1 MGRYRL
7 EISSKMKFVRNA
19 LQLMSQSARQQ
30 KIKTCPTSMVKLNL
44 NEIKHAPIS
53 ILSSTNPLSSKKEL
67 LGSFNQQGLRW
78 YEIAKKHSTEAGDGG
93 NSDISKRIS
102 GLVTASD
109 VVVFM
114 KGVPSAPRCGFSNAV
129 CQIFRMHNVEI
140 DAHDVLADEE
150 LRQGI
155 KDYSDWP
162 TPWPESQTFLG
173 TVLLILTGTFLW
185 LLVQCWR
192 GTSWHC
198 CRGWLVHTWSG
209 TCLHCWR
216 GTSWHTCSG
225 TSRHTGYATC
235 FSLVLLTSLQES

>member
-1 MGRYRL
+1 
-7 EISSKMKFVRNA
+7 MKFVRNA
-19 LQLMSQSARQQ
+19 LLLMSQSARKQ

-44 NEIKHAPIS
+44 NEFKYAPIS
-53 ILSSTNPLSSKKEL
+53 ILSSTNPLNGQKDI
-67 LGSFNQQGLRW
+67 LGSFNQQRLQW

-162 TPWPESQTFLG
+162 TIPQVYFKGEFIG
-173 TVLLILTGTFLW
+173 GCDILLQMHQNGELIEELSKIGL
-185 LLVQCWR
+185 Q
-192 GTSWHC
+192 S
-198 CRGWLVHTWSG
+198 
-209 TCLHCWR
+209 
-216 GTSWHTCSG
+216 
-225 TSRHTGYATC
+225 A
-235 FSLVLLTSLQES
+235 LLTAEENKEKTDDK

>member
-1 MGRYRL
+1 
-7 EISSKMKFVRNA
+7 MKFVRNA

-30 KIKTCPTSMVKLNL
+30 KIKTCPTSMVKINL

-53 ILSSTNPLSSKKEL
+53 ILSSTNPLSSQKEL
-67 LGSFNQQGLRW
+67 LGSFNQQGRRW
-78 YEIAKKHSTEAGDGG
+78 YEIAKNNSTEAGDGG
-93 NSDISKRIS
+93 NTDISKRIS
-102 GLVTASD
+102 GLVAASD

-162 TPWPESQTFLG
+162 TIPQVYFKGEFIG
-173 TVLLILTGTFLW
+173 GCDILLQMHQNGELIEELSKIGL
-185 LLVQCWR
+185 Q
-192 GTSWHC
+192 S
-198 CRGWLVHTWSG
+198 
-209 TCLHCWR
+209 
-216 GTSWHTCSG
+216 
-225 TSRHTGYATC
+225 A
-235 FSLVLLTSLQES
+235 LLTAEENKEKTDDK

>member
-1 MGRYRL
+1 
-7 EISSKMKFVRNA
+7 MKFVRNA

-30 KIKTCPTSMVKLNL
+30 KIKTCPTSMVKINL

-78 YEIAKKHSTEAGDGG
+78 YEIAKNNSTEAGDGG
-93 NSDISKRIS
+93 NTDISKRIS
-102 GLVTASD
+102 GLVAASD

-162 TPWPESQTFLG
+162 TIPQVYFKGEFIG
-173 TVLLILTGTFLW
+173 GCDILLQMHQNGELIEELSKIGLQSA
-185 LLVQCWR
+185 LLAAEENKEK
-192 GTSWHC
+192 TDDK
-198 CRGWLVHTWSG
+198 
-209 TCLHCWR
+209 
-216 GTSWHTCSG
+216 
-225 TSRHTGYATC
+225 
-235 FSLVLLTSLQES
+235 

>member
-1 MGRYRL
+1 
-7 EISSKMKFVRNA
+7 MKFVRNA
-19 LQLMSQSARQQ
+19 LQLMSQSARKQ
-30 KIKTCPTSMVKLNL
+30 KIKTCPTSMVKVNL
-44 NEIKHAPIS
+44 NEFKYAPIS
-53 ILSSTNPLSSKKEL
+53 ILSSTNPFNGQKDI
-67 LGSFNQQGLRW
+67 LGSFNQQRLQW

-162 TPWPESQTFLG
+162 TIPQVYFKGEFIG
-173 TVLLILTGTFLW
+173 GCDILLQMHQNGELIEELSKIGL
-185 LLVQCWR
+185 Q
-192 GTSWHC
+192 S
-198 CRGWLVHTWSG
+198 
-209 TCLHCWR
+209 
-216 GTSWHTCSG
+216 
-225 TSRHTGYATC
+225 A
-235 FSLVLLTSLQES
+235 LLTAEENKEKTDDK

>member
-1 MGRYRL
+1 
-7 EISSKMKFVRNA
+7 MKFVRNA

-30 KIKTCPTSMVKLNL
+30 KIKTCPTSMVKMNL
-44 NEIKHAPIS
+44 NEFKYAPIS
-53 ILSSTNPLSSKKEL
+53 ILSSTNPLNSQKEL
-67 LGSFNQQGLRW
+67 LGSFNQQRLQW
-78 YEIAKKHSTEAGDGG
+78 YEIAKNHSTEAGDGG

-114 KGVPSAPRCGFSNAV
+114 KGVPCAPRCGFSNAV

-162 TPWPESQTFLG
+162 TIPQVYFKGEFIG
-173 TVLLILTGTFLW
+173 GCDILLQMHQNGELIEELSKIGL
-185 LLVQCWR
+185 Q
-192 GTSWHC
+192 S
-198 CRGWLVHTWSG
+198 
-209 TCLHCWR
+209 
-216 GTSWHTCSG
+216 
-225 TSRHTGYATC
+225 A
-235 FSLVLLTSLQES
+235 LLTAEENKEKTDDK

>member
-1 MGRYRL
+1 
-7 EISSKMKFVRNA
+7 MKFVRNA

-30 KIKTCPTSMVKLNL
+30 KIKTCPTSMVKMNL
-44 NEIKHAPIS
+44 NEFKYAPIS
-53 ILSSTNPLSSKKEL
+53 ILSSTNPLNSQKEL
-67 LGSFNQQGLRW
+67 LGSFNQQRLQW
-78 YEIAKKHSTEAGDGG
+78 YEIAKNHSTEAGDGG

-162 TPWPESQTFLG
+162 TIPQVYFKGEFIG
-173 TVLLILTGTFLW
+173 GCDILLQMHQNGELIEELSKIGL
-185 LLVQCWR
+185 Q
-192 GTSWHC
+192 S
-198 CRGWLVHTWSG
+198 
-209 TCLHCWR
+209 
-216 GTSWHTCSG
+216 
-225 TSRHTGYATC
+225 A
-235 FSLVLLTSLQES
+235 LLTAEENKEKTDDK

>member
-1 MGRYRL
+1 
-7 EISSKMKFVRNA
+7 
-19 LQLMSQSARQQ
+19 
-30 KIKTCPTSMVKLNL
+30 MVKGNL
-44 NEIKHAPIS
+44 NEFKYAPIS
-53 ILSSTNPLSSKKEL
+53 ILSSTNPLNSQKDI
-67 LGSFNQQGLRW
+67 LGSFNHQRLQW

-162 TPWPESQTFLG
+162 TIPQVYFKGEFIG
-173 TVLLILTGTFLW
+173 GCDILLQMHQNGELIEELSKIGL
-185 LLVQCWR
+185 Q
-192 GTSWHC
+192 S
-198 CRGWLVHTWSG
+198 
-209 TCLHCWR
+209 
-216 GTSWHTCSG
+216 
-225 TSRHTGYATC
+225 A
-235 FSLVLLTSLQES
+235 LLTAEENKEKTDDK